1 MEKKQ
6 DVTFWALV
14 VSFIFGVSLRWPLWL
29 KLAVI
34 LLSGSVLAQIARRL
48 FEACKK
54 ERRNG

>member
-14 VSFIFGVSLRWPLWL
+14 VSFLFGVSLRWPLWL

-34 LLSGSVLAQIARRL
+34 LLSGSVLSQAACRLFRARR
-48 FEACKK
+48 K
-54 ERRNG
+54 ERRHG